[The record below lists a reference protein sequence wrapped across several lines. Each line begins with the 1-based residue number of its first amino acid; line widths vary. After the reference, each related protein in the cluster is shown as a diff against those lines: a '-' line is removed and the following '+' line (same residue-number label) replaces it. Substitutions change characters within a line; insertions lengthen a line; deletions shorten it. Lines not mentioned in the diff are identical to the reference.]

1 MESSNARRIGVLEI
15 AAPDPERLALWEI
28 FQRRLN
34 ELGDTNTVYEF
45 RWAQGR
51 TERLAPLADEL
62 VRLGVD
68 VMVTAGTPAAA
79 AASRATSII
88 PVVMATGVGLG
99 TQLTGG
105 ASKPNANVT
114 GISDLPPGVSEKR
127 LTLLQAMIGKGAPLA
142 LLCDRGNPSSPLTLD
157 ETQKAAQSL
166 GTTVKDYWI
175 ASASEFEKIFAAM
188 KADGIRGVAT
198 APGGLFFAQRETLGE
213 IAVANGLATMTP
225 RREYTEAGC
234 LMTYGAPIREN
245 YRQAASYVSR
255 ILCGVKP
262 ADLPVDE
269 PTEFDFVI
277 NMTTAKALKLTPPPE
292 LLAKADIVG

>member
-1 MESSNARRIGVLEI
+1 MASSNARRIGVLEV
-15 AAPDPERLALWEI
+15 AAPDPKRLALWEF

-34 ELGDTNTVYEF
+34 ELGNPNTTYEF

-51 TERLAPLADEL
+51 TERLTPLADEL

-68 VMVTAGTPAAA
+68 VLVTAGTPAAA
-79 AASRATSII
+79 AASRATSTI

-105 ASKPNANVT
+105 ASRPNANVT
-114 GISDLPPGVSEKR
+114 GISDLPPGVSAKR
-127 LTLLQAMIGKGAPLA
+127 LEFLQAMVGQDARLA
-142 LLCDRGNPSSPLTLD
+142 LLCDSGNPSSPLTLS
-157 ETQKAAQSL
+157 ETQKAAQPL
-166 GTTVKDYWI
+166 GVVVKDYWI
-175 ASASEFEKIFAAM
+175 ASAAEFDRIFAAM
-188 KADGIRGVAT
+188 KADGIRGVAV

-213 IAVANGLATMTP
+213 IAIANGLATMTP

-255 ILCGVKP
+255 ILSGTKP

-269 PTEFDFVI
+269 PTEFEFVI
-277 NMTTAKALKLTPPPE
+277 NTTTAKALKLIVPPE
-292 LLAKADIVG
+292 LLAKADTVG